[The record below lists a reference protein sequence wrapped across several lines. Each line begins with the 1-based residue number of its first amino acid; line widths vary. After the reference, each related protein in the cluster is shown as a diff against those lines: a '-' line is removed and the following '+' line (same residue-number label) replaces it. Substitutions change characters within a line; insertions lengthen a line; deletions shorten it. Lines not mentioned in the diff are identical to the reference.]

1 MTPLPPPPKKK
12 KNNKKNACFKYTCSL
27 LVTGPA
33 VVISFLIGGFVTLL
47 NALCFTEYA
56 AKTPKTGAQ
65 YTYMYETIGEAVAFL
80 VGWTLAIGNIW
91 CGSWDF
97 GIFRT
102 REQRS
107 LR

>member
-1 MTPLPPPPKKK
+1 MHLFI
-12 KNNKKNACFKYTCSL
+12 NIIIS
-27 LVTGPA
+27 GPA

-91 CGSWDF
+91 CRTI
-97 GIFRT
+97 GISYFSHSRAK
-102 REQRS
+102 ES
-107 LR
+107 

>member
-1 MTPLPPPPKKK
+1 MLFKTPPPPKPP
-12 KNNKKNACFKYTCSL
+12 KNYIFEMHLFINIIIS
-27 LVTGPA
+27 GPA

-80 VGWTLAIGNIW
+80 VGWTLAIGNI
-91 CGSWDF
+91 
-97 GIFRT
+97 
-102 REQRS
+102 
-107 LR
+107 